1 MRLKLVLIASLLA
14 AIIGAGSSIAIV
26 YWTIGTAAFIDPQF
40 SRRSHGWLEVVMLL
54 PPILLALLASFF
66 VYRHTARRRRLQAA
80 LTVILTL
87 VLSLAVHIAALFL
100 IYR

>member
-26 YWTIGTAAFIDPQF
+26 YWTIGPAGFIDPQF
-40 SRRSHGWLEVVMLL
+40 SRRSHGGMEIVMLM
-54 PPILLALLASFF
+54 PPVLLALLACFF
-66 VYRHTARRRRLQAA
+66 VYRHTARRRKLQAA

-87 VLSLAVHIAALFL
+87 ALSLAVHIAALFL
-100 IYR
+100 LYR